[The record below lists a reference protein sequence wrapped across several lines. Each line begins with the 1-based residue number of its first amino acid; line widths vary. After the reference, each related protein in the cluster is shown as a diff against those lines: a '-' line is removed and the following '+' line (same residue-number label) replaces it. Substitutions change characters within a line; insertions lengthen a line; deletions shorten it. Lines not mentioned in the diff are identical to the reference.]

1 MSENTDKASKLELKP
16 AEVAAGAGA
25 AVVTA
30 FASSAL
36 GVAGTL
42 IGAAFA
48 SVLATVSLAVL
59 RRPAERADES
69 LRRTNGRLR
78 QVAVRV
84 SPSAAPAP
92 AASAGSAATP
102 ATGSAETSAAG
113 SAESLAATT
122 GSAAAPATGT
132 WASPG
137 ATGSERSADGR
148 RPSAAGPGAMLR
160 RRWVAITAGT
170 VAAFVIALIAIT
182 GVESAIGKPLA
193 SLFGRD
199 SSSGTSVGRVVDG
212 GDRSADPS
220 DEGQDPSPASTPAP
234 TAEDPAASTAP
245 APASP
250 TPVDATGSSAP
261 ASPDPTPSSP
271 AAPTPSPSGP
281 PTSPQ
286 PSP

>member
-1 MSENTDKASKLELKP
+1 MSENTEKTSKLELKP

-48 SVLATVSLAVL
+48 SALATVSFAVL
-59 RRPAERADES
+59 RRSAERADES
-69 LRRTNGRLR
+69 LRRTNARLR

-84 SPSAAPAP
+84 PASAAVRP
-92 AASAGSAATP
+92 AATGSAATP
-102 ATGSAETSAAG
+102 PAAG
-113 SAESLAATT
+113 SAET
-122 GSAAAPATGT
+122 
-132 WASPG
+132 PG
-137 ATGSERSADGR
+137 AAGSDRDENGRQDSAT
-148 RPSAAGPGAMLR
+148 RPWTVLR
-160 RRWVAITAGT
+160 RRWVAITAGA

-199 SSSGTSVGRVVDG
+199 SGGGTSLGSVVEG
-212 GDRSADPS
+212 GDRTADPS
-220 DEGQDPSPASTPAP
+220 DQRQDPSPASTP
-234 TAEDPAASTAP
+234 TAEAPAASTGP

-261 ASPDPTPSSP
+261 SSPDLTPSSP
-271 AAPTPSPSGP
+271 AEQTPSPSGP
-281 PTSPQ
+281 LTSPP